1 VEKTGRRV
9 TFEWALIRDVNDS
22 PETARQLANLLKGLM
37 CHVNV
42 IPLNPTQNYP
52 GQATTRDRARG
63 FCEVLTKANI
73 PCTIRIRRGI
83 DIQAGCGQLAS
94 REKPAE

>member
-1 VEKTGRRV
+1 
-9 TFEWALIRDVNDS
+9 
-22 PETARQLANLLKGLM
+22 
-37 CHVNV
+37 
-42 IPLNPTQNYP
+42 
-52 GQATTRDRARG
+52 
-63 FCEVLTKANI
+63 VLTKANI